1 MATRQNS
8 PYMVK
13 DKDQTE
19 TESIFGSSLLLQ
31 SVRQYEFA
39 RFIITS
45 LFKCDYLREDS
56 WVLCCAALILAG
68 YYAIIKDF
76 QGNLWCI
83 FTKKKEASFLTE
95 TLERRY
101 N

>member
-56 WVLCCAALILAG
+56 
-68 YYAIIKDF
+68 
-76 QGNLWCI
+76 
-83 FTKKKEASFLTE
+83 
-95 TLERRY
+95 
-101 N
+101 